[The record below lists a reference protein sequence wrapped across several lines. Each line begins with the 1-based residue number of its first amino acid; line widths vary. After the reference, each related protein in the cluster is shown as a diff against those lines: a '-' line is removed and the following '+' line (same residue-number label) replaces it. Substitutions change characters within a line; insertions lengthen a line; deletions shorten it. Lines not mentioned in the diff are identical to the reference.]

1 MTTKAAHRA
10 TPERLPASRRTSRTA
25 ARGPVRTA
33 PRKTDAATLTVRD
46 FMTFTPHII
55 GRQQTLAT
63 AHLLMRSNGI
73 RHLPVLDGGVLVG
86 VVSERDLHLVETL
99 KDTDPRTTPVEEA
112 MSPDPLTVRP
122 ETPLA
127 DAARL
132 MHEHKTGSVI
142 VIERDHVVGIFTA
155 VDALRAL
162 ADLAGP
168 VTPPAVT

>member
-1 MTTKAAHRA
+1 
-10 TPERLPASRRTSRTA
+10 
-25 ARGPVRTA
+25 
-33 PRKTDAATLTVRD
+33 
-46 FMTFTPHII
+46 
-55 GRQQTLAT
+55 
-63 AHLLMRSNGI
+63 
-73 RHLPVLDGGVLVG
+73 

-132 MHEHKTGSVI
+132 MHEHRTGSVI

-168 VTPPAVT
+168 VAPPAVT